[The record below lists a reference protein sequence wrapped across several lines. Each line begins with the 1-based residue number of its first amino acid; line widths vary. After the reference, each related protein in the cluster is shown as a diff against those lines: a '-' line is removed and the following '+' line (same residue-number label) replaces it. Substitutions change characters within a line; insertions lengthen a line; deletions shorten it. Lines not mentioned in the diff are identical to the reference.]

1 MDDKNRELDLQA
13 RYEQRI
19 EEIMKALDEIR
30 EEPPQSEPITKR
42 FFITSFISRL
52 LALKL
57 FRN

>member
-1 MDDKNRELDLQA
+1 MDDKNRELELQA
-13 RYEQRI
+13 RYEKRI
-19 EEIMKALDEIR
+19 EEIIKALDKIR

-42 FFITSFISRL
+42 SFIASFISRL

>member
-13 RYEQRI
+13 RYERRI

-30 EEPPQSEPITKR
+30 GEHPKSKPVTKR
-42 FFITSFISRL
+42 SFISLFVSRL